1 MVVDTRAYIAHCKI
15 EPPTV
20 ACFLDKVLLP
30 DELAQFA
37 PEMAALLPGL
47 NIEVLHDFGEF
58 NGASFR
64 LEELHDGLDVDDHVN
79 SSR

>member
-1 MVVDTRAYIAHCKI
+1 
-15 EPPTV
+15 
-20 ACFLDKVLLP
+20 LDKIGLS

-47 NIEVLHDFGEF
+47 NLEVLHDFGEF
-58 NGASFR
+58 DGASFR
-64 LEELHDGLDVDDHVN
+64 FEELHDGLDVDDHVN